1 MVSHHVNE
9 IEGSTL
15 RLKCLANAEPYPTV
29 QWRKSDLSTAYVV
42 DHWYGHIRTEQID
55 RTLHLIFQPLKLSDT
70 GNYTCEAS
78 NKIGRIEH
86 TVNVAVYK
94 KTEYAPSIVT
104 HQAKISA
111 DINSNATII
120 CDVDGNPEP
129 TVKWSKVGQDGA
141 LNDGETFRHE
151 KIEGKRRYSLVIN
164 KVQQNNGGTF
174 QCIASN
180 KIGTVAKNIV
190 LQVSSKYRVYWVRLR
205 H

>member
-9 IEGSTL
+9 IENSTL

-29 QWRKSDLSTAYVV
+29 QWRKSDRSTAYVV

-55 RTLHLIFQPLKLSDT
+55 RTLYLIFQPLKLSDT

-78 NKIGRIEH
+78 NKIGRTEH

-104 HQAKISA
+104 QQAKISA

-151 KIEGKRRYSLVIN
+151 KIEGKHRYSLVIN
-164 KVQQNNGGTF
+164 KIQQNNGGTF

-180 KIGTVAKNIV
+180 KIGTVTRNIV